1 MKLDV
6 LNRSGESTGRSVEI
20 SDALLASEPNMHV
33 VYLSVKQYLAH
44 QRQGTHK
51 SKERG
56 EIAGSTRKLHK
67 QKGTGGA
74 RKGDIKNPLYHGGGR
89 IFGPRPRTYSIQL
102 TKKTKRLAK
111 LAVLSDKINK
121 QKLVVVEDFT
131 FDAPKTK
138 ELMSF
143 FTNIKSQERALLVT
157 SAVDKTLYLSGRNIP
172 KAEVTFADELNVYDM
187 VKADTLIVFE
197 KAMGQII
204 DSLQSIKTNSN
215 D

>member
-6 LNRSGESTGRSVEI
+6 LNKAGESTGRSIEI
-20 SDALLASEPNMHV
+20 SDTLLTSEPNMHV

-51 SKERG
+51 AKERG

-121 QKLVVVEDFT
+121 NKLVIVEDFT

-138 ELMSF
+138 DMMSF
-143 FTNIKSQERALLVT
+143 FANVKSENKPLLVT
-157 SAVDKTLYLSGRNIP
+157 SGIDKNLYLSGRNIP
-172 KAEVTFADELNVYDM
+172 KAEVTFVDELNVYDM
-187 VKADTLIVFE
+187 VNAGTLIVFE

-204 DSLQSIKTNSN
+204 DSLQSIKTTSN